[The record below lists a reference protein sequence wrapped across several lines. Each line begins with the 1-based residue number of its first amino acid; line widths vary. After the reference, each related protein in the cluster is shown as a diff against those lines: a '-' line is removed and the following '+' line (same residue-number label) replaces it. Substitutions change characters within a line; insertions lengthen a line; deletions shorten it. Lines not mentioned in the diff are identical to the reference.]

1 MPDIV
6 WVSGPI
12 RFHLGE
18 EVGLEDAL
26 RLADRGF
33 DGVSFLRVQLT
44 FQTCLL
50 CRPLISAGTNSQRL
64 LDQPCSSDRFDT
76 CSDRRRL
83 SAHDSQTRVDLRT
96 QVHACERFPT
106 RLNARSQI
114 RRRFVNSST
123 SNVGVEVDASCLPTG
138 SVTVNSEPFPQP
150 AEVTETV
157 DLRRRD
163 RRWKSIARRSRPAA
177 RANVL
182 QLRERIHRT
191 GRVRRRTS

>member
-50 CRPLISAGTNSQRL
+50 C
-64 LDQPCSSDRFDT
+64 
-76 CSDRRRL
+76 
-83 SAHDSQTRVDLRT
+83 
-96 QVHACERFPT
+96 
-106 RLNARSQI
+106 
-114 RRRFVNSST
+114 
-123 SNVGVEVDASCLPTG
+123 
-138 SVTVNSEPFPQP
+138 
-150 AEVTETV
+150 
-157 DLRRRD
+157 
-163 RRWKSIARRSRPAA
+163 
-177 RANVL
+177 
-182 QLRERIHRT
+182 
-191 GRVRRRTS
+191 VR